1 MSKVVFCTLACFAV
15 SVKTKT
21 CPRSGMFTT
30 SQYRSVLM
38 FHIVHIHKD
47 IFIVRVT
54 DGAGPDGAGPLG
66 AADVWPATVWPGTA
80 APDVCRP
87 RRARRWPQLGQTDVT
102 AFMPL

>member
-38 FHIVHIHKD
+38 FHIVHSHQD
-47 IFIVRVT
+47 IFKVRVT
-54 DGAGPDGAGPLG
+54 WTVLWSGHGKVPCDGPDGAGPDGAGPDG
-66 AADVWPATVWPGTA
+66 AG
-80 APDVCRP
+80 PDGAGP
-87 RRARRWPQLGQTDVT
+87 D
-102 AFMPL
+102 